1 MKKYIYLVLKIKKI
15 TKSKKKQK
23 KYPEIAEY
31 PFWSMGCLY
40 YYV

>member
-1 MKKYIYLVLKIKKI
+1 MKNIYISCVEDKKI
-15 TKSKKKQK
+15 KSKKK
-23 KYPEIAEY
+23 YSEIAEY